1 MKIFVYTYS
10 LCLILSSCKSKKDD
24 SRRSLADTSG
34 KIVQQQKTTIY
45 EITRKSEVVP
55 MKMIELTQFEF
66 SERMKQA
73 IEKFKISEE
82 ISEIEKFFEIN
93 KEWAIAAIREA
104 RMPWLLGEIMGN
116 DQETK
121 TNGIQWIRENLFG
134 EERDLCLIGFA
145 QGLGKSDPK
154 LVLSMAEEMKTGL
167 LRDKVLGIAILSTAR
182 VDVIGASDLFLK
194 HLDDLERGSLPDLRG
209 WAAGLIFEMNDK
221 LSSSEMLAMMEK
233 PIFFKIMEI
242 DKSAVLWVG
251 DKHPETAVRFS
262 MEKLNNPAPIYEMVF
277 RHISMDNAD
286 GVNRILE
293 AASKRYSKT
302 KIIDSLVRNLNSNE
316 HEPISSILP
325 GLPPTPY
332 DREIFSGAASQASED
347 EFNRLME
354 LTGSEERRQYLLEG
368 RGNTQ

>member
-1 MKIFVYTYS
+1 MKIFIYAYS
-10 LCLILSSCKSKKDD
+10 VCLILSGCDSKKED
-24 SRRSLADTSG
+24 SRSSLGDSPG
-34 KIVQQQKTTIY
+34 KIVQQQKTTVH
-45 EITRKSEVVP
+45 ERTRKSKIIP
-55 MKMIELTQFEF
+55 KKMIELTQFEF
-66 SERMKQA
+66 NERLKYSL
-73 IEKFKISEE
+73 EKFKINED
-82 ISEIEKFFEIN
+82 ISEIEEFFKIN
-93 KEWAIAAIREA
+93 KEWAIVAIRQA

-116 DQETK
+116 DEETK
-121 TNGIQWIRENLFG
+121 TNGIQWIRENLSG

-154 LVLSMAEEMKTGL
+154 SVLAMAEEMKIGL

-182 VDVIGASDLFLK
+182 VDVIGASDLFLE

-221 LSSSEMLAMMEK
+221 LSSSQMLAMMEK
-233 PIFFKIMEI
+233 PIFLKIMEI
-242 DKSAVLWVG
+242 DQSAVLWVG

-262 MEKLNNPAPIYEMVF
+262 MEKLNDPAPIYAMVF
-277 RHISMDNAD
+277 RHVSLGNVD

-293 AASKRYSKT
+293 AASKRYSRSE
-302 KIIDSLVRNLNSNE
+302 IIESLVRNLNNNE

-325 GLPPTPY
+325 GLPPTSY
-332 DREIFSGAASQASED
+332 DREIFSGAASQVSED

-354 LTGSEERRQYLLEG
+354 LTGSEERRQYLLDG